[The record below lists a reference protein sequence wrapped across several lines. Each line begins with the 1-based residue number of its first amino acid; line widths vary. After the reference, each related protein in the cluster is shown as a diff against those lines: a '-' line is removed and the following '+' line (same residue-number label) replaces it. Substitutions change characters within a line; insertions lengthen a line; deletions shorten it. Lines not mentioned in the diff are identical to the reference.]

1 MPLRAADHVRSGSG
15 GGARPAP
22 RYSVTVP
29 VGTAAAIVLAAGTGS
44 RLRGLWPDLPKGLL
58 EVGGV
63 PLLYRSLE
71 TLLACGVRRV
81 VLVAG
86 HRADA
91 YRRFLA
97 GRFPEVELRLN
108 PDYGRTGSMRSLYA
122 ARGAVP
128 GPFLLLESDLLYE
141 PRAVG
146 ELLRQP
152 EGDWLLLSGATGQ
165 GDEVYAY
172 GSGGRLSQL
181 TKSCRPDAAPLGE
194 FVGISRLTPALLDA
208 MCARYEESAL
218 ARPGYHYDDCLSD
231 LSTRRP
237 VWLHR
242 IEDLVWAEIDDEAQH
257 RRAIEHV
264 LPRLG
269 PPCPSAASW

>member
-1 MPLRAADHVRSGSG
+1 LTVG
-15 GGARPAP
+15 GG
-22 RYSVTVP
+22 T
-29 VGTAAAIVLAAGTGS
+29 TAAIVLAAGTGS

-63 PLLYRSLE
+63 PLVHRSIE
-71 TLLACGVRRV
+71 TLQACGVRRI

-108 PDYGRTGSMRSLYA
+108 PDYGRTGSMGSLYA
-122 ARGAVP
+122 AQGAVT

-181 TKSCRPDAAPLGE
+181 TKSRRTDAAPLGE
-194 FVGISRLTPALLDA
+194 FVGISRLTPALLNA
-208 MCARYEESAL
+208 MCARYERRAT
-218 ARPGYHYDDCLSD
+218 ARPWYHYDDCLSD
-231 LSTRRP
+231 LSARHP
-237 VWLHR
+237 VRLHR

-257 RRAIEHV
+257 RRAVEHV
-264 LPRLG
+264 LPFLG
-269 PPCPSAASW
+269 ERCASAASS